1 MGGNSSSYE
10 LSIIYIIYV
19 LSDVMVYQIKIY
31 DCHFVLK
38 NFFMVAASAVRQHIL
53 TDLKQKFKTVD
64 EAEDAL
70 GLSLETYVEDSTLT
84 DQTAPSPASL
94 NTSQTLLDK
103 LHHLTSVQLKE
114 LIVQALQLLVKVHT
128 PPATTLLEEVANTFL
143 QLDWITAHLCE
154 LMATWFQNSRLEIS
168 VTALNKCFDI
178 VSKKFGTTTNVLN
191 FPQLSLYAM
200 RKLQE
205 LEKSNTVYNLSKVI
219 SETRPGTSESL
230 MPLKRMPFGM
240 IQFAIDF
247 FATTNVMQVINLN

>member
-38 NFFMVAASAVRQHIL
+38 NFFMVAASTVRQHIL

-70 GLSLETYVEDSTLT
+70 GLSLEAYLEDSTLT
-84 DQTAPSPASL
+84 DQTAPFPASL

-178 VSKKFGTTTNVLN
+178 VSKKFGITTNVLN